1 MLNTIFFLIELTVA
15 PNQNKRN
22 EIMKQPNLD
31 VVRMNVAADLLKLHA
46 KLEAAFTVR
55 NKCGKDRTAIAAI
68 VDARNSLLA
77 VVDD

>member
-1 MLNTIFFLIELTVA
+1 
-15 PNQNKRN
+15 
-22 EIMKQPNLD
+22 MKQPNLD